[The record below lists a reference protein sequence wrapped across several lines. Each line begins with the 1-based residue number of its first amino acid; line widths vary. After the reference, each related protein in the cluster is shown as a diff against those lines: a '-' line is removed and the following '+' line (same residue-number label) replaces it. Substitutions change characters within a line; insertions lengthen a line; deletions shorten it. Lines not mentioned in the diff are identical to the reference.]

1 MATRAW
7 IGISGWRYAPW
18 RGEFY
23 PPGLPER
30 AELEYAAARFPTIEL
45 NGSFYS
51 LQRPE
56 YYERWYDQVPSHF
69 LFAVKGSR
77 YITHMKR
84 LRNVETALANFFA
97 SGLLALEHKLG
108 PLLWQLPPTLKFD
121 ERLEPFLK
129 LLPRTTNEAARLAH
143 RHDARVAGR
152 AYLRSPQDRELRHA
166 LEVRHP
172 SFATPELIRLLR
184 EQNIAL
190 VVADTAGRWPFLE
203 DLTSDFVYVRLHGD
217 AKLYESGYTDGAL
230 ERWAE
235 RIRAWC
241 DGRKPKNP
249 QLAAPPP
256 RRAKRRDVY
265 VYFDNDIK
273 VHAPYDAM
281 SLIAKVEPRRD
292 ESRSEFTPQ
301 ARALSR

>member
-1 MATRAW
+1 MDRHLGLALRALA
-7 IGISGWRYAPW
+7 RRVLPA
-18 RGEFY
+18 
-23 PPGLPER
+23 GLPER
-30 AELEYAAARFPTIEL
+30 DELEYAAARFPTIEL

-84 LRNVETALANFFA
+84 LRDVETALANFFA

-129 LLPRTTNEAARLAH
+129 LCRGRRTKPRSLPAGTTRASPAAPIYAPPKIASCATRS
-143 RHDARVAGR
+143 RCGTR
-152 AYLRSPQDRELRHA
+152 ALRH
-166 LEVRHP
+166 L
-172 SFATPELIRLLR
+172 SSSRLLR

-217 AKLYESGYTDGAL
+217 AKLYESGYTDAAL

-235 RIRAWC
+235 RIRAWR
-241 DGRKPKNP
+241 DGRKP
-249 QLAAPPP
+249 QERRTRGTTAAPRQAA
-256 RRAKRRDVY
+256 RRLRLLRQRHQSARPVRR
-265 VYFDNDIK
+265 
-273 VHAPYDAM
+273 H
-281 SLIAKVEPRRD
+281 EPRRQ
-292 ESRSEFTPQ
+292 SRSRKP
-301 ARALSR
+301 

>member
-1 MATRAW
+1 MHGSASRAGATRLGAASS
-7 IGISGWRYAPW
+7 IRPAC
-18 RGEFY
+18 R
-23 PPGLPER
+23 ER

-129 LLPRTTNEAARLAH
+129 LLPRTTNEAAKLAH

-172 SFATPELIRLLR
+172 SFATPELIAYCA
-184 EQNIAL
+184 NK
-190 VVADTAGRWPFLE
+190 T
-203 DLTSDFVYVRLHGD
+203 
-217 AKLYESGYTDGAL
+217 
-230 ERWAE
+230 
-235 RIRAWC
+235 
-241 DGRKPKNP
+241 
-249 QLAAPPP
+249 
-256 RRAKRRDVY
+256 
-265 VYFDNDIK
+265 
-273 VHAPYDAM
+273 
-281 SLIAKVEPRRD
+281 
-292 ESRSEFTPQ
+292 SRSSSPTRP
-301 ARALSR
+301 AAGHSSKT